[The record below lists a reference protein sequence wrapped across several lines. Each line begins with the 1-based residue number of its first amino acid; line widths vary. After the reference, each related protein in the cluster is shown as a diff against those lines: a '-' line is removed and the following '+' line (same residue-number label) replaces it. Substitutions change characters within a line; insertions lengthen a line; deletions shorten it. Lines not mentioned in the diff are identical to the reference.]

1 MLHGDSIFN
10 KLCCVVIF
18 LNQLGTQAQSEH
30 LQGMDKIK
38 EWFVKCTHYFI

>member
-10 KLCCVVIF
+10 KLFCVVTF
-18 LNQLGTQAQSEH
+18 LNQLRTHAQPEH

-38 EWFVKCTHYFI
+38 E